1 MLVVLA
7 MEGRPPMV
15 ETVGLTMVLEVAVE
29 VEAKLGAVVEAAAAP
44 GAEAAAMGAAGILGG
59 PPAVVATALPSPAAA
74 KLGGTTGPCGRLG
87 GT

>member
-29 VEAKLGAVVEAAAAP
+29 VEAKLEAVVEAAAP
-44 GAEAAAMGAAGILGG
+44 GADAAPMGAAGNLGG